1 MDEVDKQVSLE
12 LDGDLV
18 QGGLGLDE
26 VTNRAG

>member
-1 MDEVDKQVSLE
+1 MDEVDKQVNLE